1 MRKLWLDLLY
11 ILHLHFLIINEY
23 DSKGDAAGCA
33 AAPFLQKFRLAIDI
47 LYYMLYN
54 ILTKSKGKV
63 VS

>member
-1 MRKLWLDLLY
+1 MHKLWLDFLY
-11 ILHLHFLIINEY
+11 ILHFLIKMNMTA
-23 DSKGDAAGCA
+23 KGAAAGCA